1 MDNQRYEIAFTFT
14 FDPNNIDEFDTD
26 TLFINIYNY
35 WCFCHY
41 LPIYYSWE
49 EYAKEKLREN
59 IVKKWPT
66 NDFCNVNLFL
76 ELVFL
81 KNENIDPT
89 AYLCKSEDYFEY
101 LMTSKLKFDQM
112 VCDRHLNIS
121 KKKRKCIR

>member
-1 MDNQRYEIAFTFT
+1 M
-14 FDPNNIDEFDTD
+14 
-26 TLFINIYNY
+26 NIYNY

-49 EYAKEKLREN
+49 EHAKEKLREN

-76 ELVFL
+76 ELVLL

-89 AYLCKSEDYFEY
+89 AYLWKSEDYFEY
-101 LMTSKLKFDQM
+101 LMTLKLKLDRM
-112 VCDRHLNIS
+112 VCDRHLKIN